1 MCEVLND
8 LFIIF
13 KKCISPVHNL
23 HLFVPS
29 QCSSESKEDNRILLL
44 MKEHFTQ
51 WSNTGVL
58 VFTQC
63 VYCFKMNSFR
73 YKRDEDDSTII
84 PCLHCS
90 EMTCFVFIATT
101 TKAVVFFWGVR
112 WSTAY
117 ALLVHLVSPIKK
129 NVNNLM
135 QFVTRYKSFLQH
147 FTEHLQRTLT

>member
-1 MCEVLND
+1 
-8 LFIIF
+8 
-13 KKCISPVHNL
+13 
-23 HLFVPS
+23 
-29 QCSSESKEDNRILLL
+29 

-73 YKRDEDDSTII
+73 YKRDEEDSTII

-90 EMTCFVFIATT
+90 ELTCFVFIATT
-101 TKAVVFFWGVR
+101 KAVVFFCGVR

-117 ALLVHLVSPIKK
+117 ALLVHLVTNKEK
-129 NVNNLM
+129 RFNNLM
-135 QFVTRYKSFLQH
+135 QFFYSI
-147 FTEHLQRTLT
+147 